1 MCSTS
6 KWGGKH
12 PFAGQNMQHTHTS
25 IFFVKMGVREG
36 AFYYTI
42 QEKQAI
48 ISLQEMAEFLKLI
61 CLFCGYICLKI

>member
-1 MCSTS
+1 MGWEAPVCWS
-6 KWGGKH
+6 KY
-12 PFAGQNMQHTHTS
+12 ATHTHTS

-36 AFYYTI
+36 AFYYTF

-61 CLFCGYICLKI
+61 CLLCDYICLKI